1 MQIHDKVAKDLYGV
15 LAKKFTQLTIADS
28 QAVTTVEPNE
38 GRIFT
43 LEYGASGKSHGSVT
57 VNVVDPNAL
66 VIYYNNNITEEMRHG
81 DKKDWYS
88 FLKELRFFAKRNLMS
103 FDVRNIGKQ
112 QLDKTDYAYIKNN
125 DNAYDST
132 EVTFESKL
140 AGTLKTSYQR
150 FGENV
155 RLIIKHSAPVDEDV
169 RGSRSRNIHSLYVEN
184 VEQGRVKLPFKNLLS
199 GRALAQHMNHN
210 GSYQDEIGQHIH
222 EITQEALDLAKF
234 VKVFKRADNFAEQ
247 DEAQHIIEQARQ
259 RYQGI
264 RETLKTLCG
273 AKGYAKYVEQYRP
286 TENNIEQADLDDI
299 RSKLVRIQKDN
310 IVDTILP
317 NLARGINK
325 MKVQEQEGGNAMA
338 HDLAKDPS
346 AKLDIRMN
354 PEEDEDIK
362 NYIQHLKKNVINKNT
377 SENPEDGLVRK
388 IIMTLA
394 KRTIDD
400 ALSLQI
406 SDLASM
412 DTPPDRQAAYQLASK
427 YMKGNVNIIPGKRDL
442 KAKTEEDQYE
452 SIMNN
457 LSEGTWAIPD
467 TAEAIDSLET
477 AMADVLPLGAEGENA
492 TNVMYNIIGD
502 DSLFDSLGEAADKD
516 PQGDAR
522 PIIASWVDYSLD
534 QYDIPQ
540 EMQDRIQEIVKPHLT
555 HPSTNEEE
563 TTEGKVKNALH
574 DDAEEMTREEFLA
587 KHPDSEEFYDTI
599 NGVDEAMVPTEP
611 NNENV
616 AVNGAD
622 TEGSEEIADAIQ
634 WRITA
639 NPETFDKI
647 LKNVDMQTLLSA
659 IEEVAQSHAP
669 MDEIGSSD
677 VSIMVKEVMKDLG
690 INEDGTM
697 QPHDHIKNSGIT
709 EATCGCKSGC
719 PHCEGKHTKEQIG
732 EECECCGNNITAVI
746 DYDAVAEATIPQGKT
761 EFTKDKES
769 KLDKKDADKLVD
781 LKAMMAKE
789 KELEEAQSPAQKAA
803 FEKMLAAKKGNKK
816 DDKDDKEEVEEK
828 VEEAVEV
835 VAETPEDQHLRD
847 EILFLAGLK

>member
-502 DSLFDSLGEAADKD
+502 DSLFDSLGEAADED

-522 PIIASWVDYSLD
+522 PIIASWVDDSLD

-540 EMQDRIQEIVKPHLT
+540 EMQDRIQKIVKPHLT
-555 HPSTNEEE
+555 HSSTNEEE
-563 TTEGKVKNALH
+563 TTEGAVKNALH

-587 KHPDSEEFYDTI
+587 KHPDNEEFYDTI
-599 NGVDEAMVPTEP
+599 NGVDETAQV
-611 NNENV
+611 ENV

-622 TEGSEEIADAIQ
+622 TEGYEEIADAIQ

-669 MDEIGSSD
+669 MDELGSSD
-677 VSIMVKEVMKDLG
+677 ISIMVKEVMKDLG

-719 PHCEGKHTKEQIG
+719 PHCEGKHTKAQIG

-746 DYDAVAEATIPQGKT
+746 DYDAVAE
-761 EFTKDKES
+761 
-769 KLDKKDADKLVD
+769 
-781 LKAMMAKE
+781 E

-816 DDKDDKEEVEEK
+816 DDKEEVEEEK

>member
-522 PIIASWVDYSLD
+522 PIICAWVKENLD
-534 QYDIPQ
+534 GYDIPA
-540 EMQDRIQEIVKPHLT
+540 ELNSKIHDICNKFTGVA
-555 HPSTNEEE
+555 
-563 TTEGKVKNALH
+563 EGAVKNALH

-587 KHPDSEEFYDTI
+587 KHPDNEEFYDTI

-746 DYDAVAEATIPQGKT
+746 DYDAVAE
-761 EFTKDKES
+761 
-769 KLDKKDADKLVD
+769 
-781 LKAMMAKE
+781 E

>member
-155 RLIIKHSAPVDEDV
+155 RLIVKHSAPVDEDV

-184 VEQGRVKLPFKNLLS
+184 EEQGRVKLPFKNLLS

-273 AKGYAKYVEQYRP
+273 AKGYARYVEQYRP
-286 TENNIEQADLDDI
+286 TENNVEQADLDDI

-325 MKVQEQEGGNAMA
+325 MKVQEGDNASA
-338 HDLAKDPS
+338 HSLAKDPS
-346 AKLDIRMN
+346 AKLVIRPH
-354 PEEDEDIK
+354 PEEDADIK

-388 IIMTLA
+388 IIMSLA

-412 DTPPDRQAAYQLASK
+412 DSKQDRISAYQLASK
-427 YMKGNVNIIPGKRDL
+427 YMKGNVEHVPGKRDL

-522 PIIASWVDYSLD
+522 PIICAWVKENLD
-534 QYDIPQ
+534 GYDIPA
-540 EMQDRIQEIVKPHLT
+540 ELNSKIHDICNKFTGVA
-555 HPSTNEEE
+555 
-563 TTEGKVKNALH
+563 EGAVKNALH

-587 KHPDSEEFYDTI
+587 KHPDNEEFYDTI

-622 TEGSEEIADAIQ
+622 TEGYEEIADAIQ

-732 EECECCGNNITAVI
+732 EDCECCGNNITAVI
-746 DYDAVAEATIPQGKT
+746 DYDAVAE
-761 EFTKDKES
+761 
-769 KLDKKDADKLVD
+769 
-781 LKAMMAKE
+781 E

>member
-273 AKGYAKYVEQYRP
+273 AKGYARYVEQYRP
-286 TENNIEQADLDDI
+286 TENNVEQADLDDI

-325 MKVQEQEGGNAMA
+325 MKVQEGDNASA
-338 HDLAKDPS
+338 HSLAKDPS
-346 AKLDIRMN
+346 AKLVIRPH
-354 PEEDEDIK
+354 PEEDADIK

-388 IIMTLA
+388 IIMSLA

-412 DTPPDRQAAYQLASK
+412 DSKQDRISAYQLASK
-427 YMKGNVNIIPGKRDL
+427 YMKGNVEHVPGKRDL
-442 KAKTEEDQYE
+442 KAKTEEEQYE

-522 PIIASWVDYSLD
+522 PIICAWVKENLD
-534 QYDIPQ
+534 GYDIPA
-540 EMQDRIQEIVKPHLT
+540 ELNSKIHDICNKFTGVA
-555 HPSTNEEE
+555 
-563 TTEGKVKNALH
+563 EGAVKNALH

-587 KHPDSEEFYDTI
+587 KHPDNEEFYDTI
-599 NGVDEAMVPTEP
+599 NGVDEAMVPKDP
-611 NNENV
+611 NSQNENH

-677 VSIMVKEVMKDLG
+677 VSAMVKEVMSDLG
-690 INEDGTM
+690 IKEDGSM

-719 PHCEGKHTKEQIG
+719 PSCAGKHTKEQIG
-732 EECECCGNNITAVI
+732 EDCECCGNNITAVI
-746 DYDAVAEATIPQGKT
+746 DYDAVAE
-761 EFTKDKES
+761 
-769 KLDKKDADKLVD
+769 
-781 LKAMMAKE
+781 E

-816 DDKDDKEEVEEK
+816 DDKDDKEEVEEEK

-835 VAETPEDQHLRD
+835 FAETPEDQHLRD

>member
-155 RLIIKHSAPVDEDV
+155 RLIVKHSAPVDEDV

-184 VEQGRVKLPFKNLLS
+184 EEQGRVKLPFKNLLS

-273 AKGYAKYVEQYRP
+273 AKGYARYVEQYRP
-286 TENNIEQADLDDI
+286 TENNVEQADLDDI

-325 MKVQEQEGGNAMA
+325 MKVQEGDNASA
-338 HDLAKDPS
+338 HSLAKDPS
-346 AKLDIRMN
+346 AKLVIRPH

-412 DTPPDRQAAYQLASK
+412 DTPPR
-427 YMKGNVNIIPGKRDL
+427 
-442 KAKTEEDQYE
+442 
-452 SIMNN
+452 
-457 LSEGTWAIPD
+457 
-467 TAEAIDSLET
+467 
-477 AMADVLPLGAEGENA
+477 
-492 TNVMYNIIGD
+492 
-502 DSLFDSLGEAADKD
+502 
-516 PQGDAR
+516 
-522 PIIASWVDYSLD
+522 
-534 QYDIPQ
+534 
-540 EMQDRIQEIVKPHLT
+540 
-555 HPSTNEEE
+555 
-563 TTEGKVKNALH
+563 
-574 DDAEEMTREEFLA
+574 
-587 KHPDSEEFYDTI
+587 
-599 NGVDEAMVPTEP
+599 
-611 NNENV
+611 
-616 AVNGAD
+616 
-622 TEGSEEIADAIQ
+622 
-634 WRITA
+634 
-639 NPETFDKI
+639 
-647 LKNVDMQTLLSA
+647 
-659 IEEVAQSHAP
+659 
-669 MDEIGSSD
+669 
-677 VSIMVKEVMKDLG
+677 
-690 INEDGTM
+690 
-697 QPHDHIKNSGIT
+697 
-709 EATCGCKSGC
+709 
-719 PHCEGKHTKEQIG
+719 
-732 EECECCGNNITAVI
+732 
-746 DYDAVAEATIPQGKT
+746 
-761 EFTKDKES
+761 
-769 KLDKKDADKLVD
+769 
-781 LKAMMAKE
+781 
-789 KELEEAQSPAQKAA
+789 
-803 FEKMLAAKKGNKK
+803 
-816 DDKDDKEEVEEK
+816 
-828 VEEAVEV
+828 
-835 VAETPEDQHLRD
+835 
-847 EILFLAGLK
+847 

>member
-502 DSLFDSLGEAADKD
+502 DSLFDSLGEAADED

-522 PIIASWVDYSLD
+522 PIIASWVDDSLD

-540 EMQDRIQEIVKPHLT
+540 EMQDRIQKIVKPHLT
-555 HPSTNEEE
+555 HSSTNEEE
-563 TTEGKVKNALH
+563 TTEGAVKNALH

-587 KHPDSEEFYDTI
+587 KHPDNEEFYDTI
-599 NGVDEAMVPTEP
+599 NGVDETAQV
-611 NNENV
+611 ENV

-622 TEGSEEIADAIQ
+622 TEGYEEIADAIQ

-669 MDEIGSSD
+669 MDELGSSD
-677 VSIMVKEVMKDLG
+677 ISIMVKEVMKDLG

-719 PHCEGKHTKEQIG
+719 PHCEGKHTKAQIG

-746 DYDAVAEATIPQGKT
+746 DYDAVAE
-761 EFTKDKES
+761 
-769 KLDKKDADKLVD
+769 
-781 LKAMMAKE
+781 E

-816 DDKDDKEEVEEK
+816 DDKDDKEEVEEEK

>member
-1 MQIHDKVAKDLYGV
+1 
-15 LAKKFTQLTIADS
+15 
-28 QAVTTVEPNE
+28 
-38 GRIFT
+38 
-43 LEYGASGKSHGSVT
+43 
-57 VNVVDPNAL
+57 
-66 VIYYNNNITEEMRHG
+66 
-81 DKKDWYS
+81 
-88 FLKELRFFAKRNLMS
+88 
-103 FDVRNIGKQ
+103 
-112 QLDKTDYAYIKNN
+112 
-125 DNAYDST
+125 
-132 EVTFESKL
+132 
-140 AGTLKTSYQR
+140 
-150 FGENV
+150 
-155 RLIIKHSAPVDEDV
+155 
-169 RGSRSRNIHSLYVEN
+169 
-184 VEQGRVKLPFKNLLS
+184 
-199 GRALAQHMNHN
+199 
-210 GSYQDEIGQHIH
+210 
-222 EITQEALDLAKF
+222 
-234 VKVFKRADNFAEQ
+234 
-247 DEAQHIIEQARQ
+247 
-259 RYQGI
+259 
-264 RETLKTLCG
+264 
-273 AKGYAKYVEQYRP
+273 
-286 TENNIEQADLDDI
+286 
-299 RSKLVRIQKDN
+299 
-310 IVDTILP
+310 
-317 NLARGINK
+317 

-540 EMQDRIQEIVKPHLT
+540 EMQDRIQKIVKPHLT
-555 HPSTNEEE
+555 HSSTNEEE
-563 TTEGKVKNALH
+563 TTEGAVKNALH

-587 KHPDSEEFYDTI
+587 KHPDNEEFYDTI
-599 NGVDEAMVPTEP
+599 NGVDENAQV
-611 NNENV
+611 ENV

-622 TEGSEEIADAIQ
+622 TEGYEEIADAIQ

-719 PHCEGKHTKEQIG
+719 PHCEGKHTKAQIG

-746 DYDAVAEATIPQGKT
+746 DYDAVAE
-761 EFTKDKES
+761 
-769 KLDKKDADKLVD
+769 
-781 LKAMMAKE
+781 E

-816 DDKDDKEEVEEK
+816 DDKDDKEEVEEEK

-835 VAETPEDQHLRD
+835 FAETPEDQHLRD